1 MRRVSYQGMLG
12 PAGGP
17 PGGSPP
23 AGVYVRLGD
32 DTIGTRRKDARTKV
46 RFEISKAQARWLNDA
61 VEMSGPGIDEGQVL
75 RALVDL
81 GTELDIDWAVIVR
94 GKALRAAV
102 RESVMVRRPELP

>member
-12 PAGGP
+12 AGVDAPA
-17 PGGSPP
+17 
-23 AGVYVRLGD
+23 AVYVRLGD
-32 DTIGTRRKDARTKV
+32 DAIATRRKDARAGV
-46 RFEISKAQARWLNDA
+46 RVELSKAQARWLRDA

-102 RESVMVRRPELP
+102 RESVMVRRPGPGPG

>member
-23 AGVYVRLGD
+23 AGVYVRLGED
-32 DTIGTRRKDARTKV
+32 AIGTRRKDARATV
-46 RFEISKAQARWLNDA
+46 RFEISKAQAHWLKDA

-81 GTELDIDWAVIVR
+81 GMELDVDWAVIAR
-94 GKALRAAV
+94 GTALRAAV
-102 RESVMVRRPELP
+102 RESVMVRRPGPG

>member
-17 PGGSPP
+17 AGGSP
-23 AGVYVRLGD
+23 AGVYVRLGED
-32 DTIGTRRKDARTKV
+32 SIGTRRKDARVKV
-46 RFEISKAQARWLNDA
+46 RFEISTAQARWLKDA

-81 GTELDIDWAVIVR
+81 GMELDVDWAVIVR
-94 GKALRAAV
+94 GATLRSAV
-102 RESVMVRRPELP
+102 RESVMVRRPDRT